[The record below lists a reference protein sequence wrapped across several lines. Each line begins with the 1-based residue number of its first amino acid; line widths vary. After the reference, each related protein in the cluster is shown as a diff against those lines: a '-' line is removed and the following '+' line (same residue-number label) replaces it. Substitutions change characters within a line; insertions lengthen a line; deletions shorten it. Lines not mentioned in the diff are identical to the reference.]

1 MVFLNQIFLTMKFS
15 EFYTPGYSL
24 KKKNKKIKKIKL
36 LRMVSLYYFNINRNV
51 HSVSLCIHV

>member
-24 KKKNKKIKKIKL
+24 KKTNKTAKNGE
-36 LRMVSLYYFNINRNV
+36 
-51 HSVSLCIHV
+51 SVLF

>member
-24 KKKNKKIKKIKL
+24 KKKTAKNGE
-36 LRMVSLYYFNINRNV
+36 
-51 HSVSLCIHV
+51 SVLF